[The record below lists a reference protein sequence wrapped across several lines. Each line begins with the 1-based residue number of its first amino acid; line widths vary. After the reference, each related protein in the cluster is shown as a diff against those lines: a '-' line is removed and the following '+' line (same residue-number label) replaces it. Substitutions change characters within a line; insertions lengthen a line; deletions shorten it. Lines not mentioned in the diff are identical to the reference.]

1 MYRKCEYCGAN
12 LDAGEICDCRKENA
26 APDGSDPET
35 AQMNIITDNLPNNS
49 EKVKEDNKRMG
60 LKSWKEMREI
70 DVLPHCD
77 YREAKDDKGH
87 KIEVPYL
94 NWAKCKELLHE
105 NGAEV
110 VYFEPCVNAN
120 GSSLIMCDQVFT
132 DSKDNTNR
140 CYEVR
145 VKIVIDDLEF
155 EAQYPL
161 MNGSNPV
168 KDNSLTQQRLW
179 NAQTRAF
186 VKGVAMRTG
195 LGFGLWVN
203 GGDEADDKT
212 SVDDLSNHNLFSI
225 KERMQI
231 TYTNA
236 FKKGMSTKEIAEKVG
251 MTEDEVKV
259 IFTYFDQL
267 HRFEQKL
274 NAL

>member
-1 MYRKCEYCGAN
+1 M
-12 LDAGEICDCRKENA
+12 
-26 APDGSDPET
+26 
-35 AQMNIITDNLPNNS
+35 
-49 EKVKEDNKRMG
+49 
-60 LKSWKEMREI
+60 LKSYAELRKV
-70 DVLPHCD
+70 DVLPHCE
-77 YREAKDDKGH
+77 YREAKDDRGR

-132 DSKDNTNR
+132 DSKENTNR

-195 LGFGLWVN
+195 LGFGLWVS
-203 GGDEADDKT
+203 GGDEADDNT
-212 SVDDLSNHNLFSI
+212 PAEDLSSHSLFAI

-231 TYTNA
+231 EYTNA
-236 FKKGMSTKEIAEKVG
+236 IKKGMTTKEIAAKLE
-251 MTEDEVKV
+251 MSEDEVRV
-259 IFTYFDQL
+259 VFTYFEQL
-267 HRFEQKL
+267 HRFEGKL
-274 NAL
+274 MAL

>member
-1 MYRKCEYCGAN
+1 MA
-12 LDAGEICDCRKENA
+12 I
-26 APDGSDPET
+26 
-35 AQMNIITDNLPNNS
+35 
-49 EKVKEDNKRMG
+49 
-60 LKSWKEMREI
+60 KSYAEMRKI
-70 DVLPHCD
+70 DVLPYCEF
-77 YREAKDDKGH
+77 REAKDDKGR

-105 NGAEV
+105 NGAET

-120 GSSLIMCDQVFT
+120 GSSLIMCDQVFV
-132 DSKDNTNR
+132 DSKENTNR

-195 LGFGLWVN
+195 LGFGLWVS
-203 GGDEADDKT
+203 GDEAEDKT
-212 SVDDLSNHNLFSI
+212 PVDDLSSHNLFAI

-231 TYTNA
+231 VYTNA
-236 FKKGMSTKEIAEKVG
+236 IKKGMSTKEIADKME
-251 MTEDEVKV
+251 MSEDEVRV
-259 IFTYFDQL
+259 VFTYFDQL
-267 HRFEQKL
+267 NRFEQKL

>member
-1 MYRKCEYCGAN
+1 M
-12 LDAGEICDCRKENA
+12 
-26 APDGSDPET
+26 
-35 AQMNIITDNLPNNS
+35 
-49 EKVKEDNKRMG
+49 
-60 LKSWKEMREI
+60 LKSWNEMRKI
-70 DVLPHCD
+70 DVLPFCD
-77 YREAKDDKGH
+77 KRDAKDDNGR

-94 NWAKCKELLHE
+94 NWAKCKELLHQ

-120 GSSLIMCDQVFT
+120 GSSLFMSDQVFT
-132 DSKDNTNR
+132 DKNGVTNR

-168 KDNSLTQQRLW
+168 KDNSMTQQRMW

-195 LGFGLWVN
+195 LGFGLWLK
-203 GGDEADDKT
+203 DEADALDQ
-212 SVDDLSNHNLFSI
+212 SDDLSSHSIYAI

-231 TYTNA
+231 EYTNLIKRG
-236 FKKGMSTKEIAEKVG
+236 FSTRQIAENCG
-251 MTEDEVKV
+251 MTEELVRV
-259 IFTYFDQL
+259 VFTYFDQIAE
-267 HRFEQKL
+267 FEKRLQSL
-274 NAL
+274 

>member
-1 MYRKCEYCGAN
+1 M
-12 LDAGEICDCRKENA
+12 
-26 APDGSDPET
+26 
-35 AQMNIITDNLPNNS
+35 
-49 EKVKEDNKRMG
+49 
-60 LKSWKEMREI
+60 LKSWNEMRKL
-70 DVLPHCD
+70 DVLPFCD
-77 YREAKDDKGH
+77 KREAKDDNGR

-94 NWAKCKELLHE
+94 NWAKCKELLHQ

-120 GSSLIMCDQVFT
+120 GSSLFMSDQVFT
-132 DSKDNTNR
+132 DKNGVTNR

-168 KDNSLTQQRLW
+168 KDNSMTQQRLW

-195 LGFGLWVN
+195 LGFGLWLK
-203 GGDEADDKT
+203 DEADAPDQ
-212 SVDDLSNHNLFSI
+212 SDDLSSHSIYAI

-231 TYTNA
+231 EYTNLIKRG
-236 FKKGMSTKEIAEKVG
+236 FSTRQIAENCG
-251 MTEDEVKV
+251 MTEELVRV
-259 IFTYFDQL
+259 VFTYFD
-267 HRFEQKL
+267 HIAEFEKRLQSL
-274 NAL
+274 

>member
-1 MYRKCEYCGAN
+1 MA
-12 LDAGEICDCRKENA
+12 I
-26 APDGSDPET
+26 
-35 AQMNIITDNLPNNS
+35 
-49 EKVKEDNKRMG
+49 
-60 LKSWKEMREI
+60 KSYAEMRKI
-70 DVLPHCD
+70 DVLPHCEI
-77 YREAKDDKGH
+77 REAKDDKGK
-87 KIEVPYL
+87 KIDVPYL

-105 NGAEV
+105 HGAEN

-120 GSSLIMCDQVFT
+120 GSSLFMSHEVFT
-132 DSKDNTNR
+132 DKNGVTNR

-155 EAQYPL
+155 EVQYPL

-168 KDNSLTQQRLW
+168 KDNSMTQQRLW

-195 LGFGLWVN
+195 LGFGLWVS
-203 GGDEADDKT
+203 GDEAEDKAP
-212 SVDDLSNHNLFSI
+212 VEDLSSHNLFAI

-231 TYTNA
+231 AYTNA
-236 FKKGMSTKEIAEKVG
+236 IKKGMSTGDIAKAVNK
-251 MTEDEVKV
+251 TEDEVRI

-267 HRFEQKL
+267 NRFEQEL